1 MTRSKTPATDEYVS
15 GLVGLLDAYAK
26 RHGRQVGDTWV
37 PMSDSS
43 ISRNFFGWQ
52 DFASRL
58 RQGKITL
65 QKARQFEEKAIEG
78 IIGNPRPKP

>member
-1 MTRSKTPATDEYVS
+1 MA
-15 GLVGLLDAYAK
+15 
-26 RHGRQVGDTWV
+26 
-37 PMSDSS
+37 DSS

-65 QKARQFEEKAIEG
+65 QKAREFEQKATEG
-78 IIGNPRPKP
+78 LGSPAQTLRARRGVQ